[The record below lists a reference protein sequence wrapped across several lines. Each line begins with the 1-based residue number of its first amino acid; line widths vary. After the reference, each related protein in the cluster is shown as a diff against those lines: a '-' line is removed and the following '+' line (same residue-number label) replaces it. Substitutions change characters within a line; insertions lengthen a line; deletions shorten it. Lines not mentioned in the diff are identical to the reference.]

1 MMKIHMWLQTR
12 LLAFAVASVLLA
24 LPGCKQDTPKGEDA
38 ATEAAEASPSQES
51 SHLGF
56 DSPEAALEAFVAA
69 AEADDVEALTR
80 MLGPGG
86 EPMIKWGDPVGE
98 KSDRREFVE
107 MYRAKHQ
114 LVDGDDGETIIEL
127 GDESWPFPAPLEERG
142 GKWYFDGEGGA
153 EELVYRRIGQNELGA
168 IAVAHGFVDAEYEYA
183 SKRHDGNIAGLYAP
197 FLISDP
203 GRQNG
208 LYWPVEGDEPES
220 PAGPFIAAAAGE
232 GYRRAASGEPTP
244 YHGYFYRML
253 YAQGKH
259 AQGGAKDYFE
269 AGRMVR
275 GFALIAWP
283 AEYGV
288 SGVKTFIVNQDDVV
302 YEKDMGD
309 DTAALASDVR
319 LFDPDDSWNAVDP
332 G

>member
-1 MMKIHMWLQTR
+1 MMKIHKWLQSSLR
-12 LLAFAVASVLLA
+12 AFAVVSLL
-24 LPGCKQDTPKGEDA
+24 LPLLSCKQDTPNSEH
-38 ATEAAEASPSQES
+38 ATTEVAELSPAEES
-51 SHLGF
+51 THLGF
-56 DSPEAALEAFVAA
+56 DSPDTALEAFVAA
-69 AEADDVEALTR
+69 AGADDVEALAR

-98 KSDRREFVE
+98 KSDRAQFVE
-107 MYRAKHQ
+107 MYRAKHRI
-114 LVDGDDGETIIEL
+114 VDGDDGEKSIEL
-127 GDESWPFPAPLEERG
+127 GEDDWPFPAPLVERD
-142 GKWYFDGEGGA
+142 GKWYFDGEAGA

-183 SKRHDGNIAGLYAP
+183 SKRRDGNMAGLYAP

-253 YAQGKH
+253 YAQGPH
-259 AQGGAKDYFE
+259 AKGGAREYFE
-269 AGRMVR
+269 AGRLVG

-283 AEYGV
+283 AAYGA

-302 YEKDMGD
+302 YEKDLGEE
-309 DTAALASDVR
+309 TAVLASEIR
-319 LFDPDDSWNAVDP
+319 SFDPDDSWNTAEPD
-332 G
+332 